1 MKNKFLID
9 IMKLEKKLAIVSE
22 NYLAVNLYA
31 VKNI

>member
-9 IMKLEKKLAIVSE
+9 IMKLEKKLAIFSE

-31 VKNI
+31 VKNT